1 MRFDSSQRK
10 AFADWILKFALYW
23 LTSLPVSLMLGNNDI
38 PWYVAFA
45 VGVIGIFLLFLGII
59 LSKKDPEE
67 QIHTEIKK
75 GIFHVGNA
83 EIKH

>member
-10 AFADWILKFALYW
+10 AFADWLLKFALYW
-23 LTSLPVSLMLGNNDI
+23 LTSLPVSLMLGSNNI

-45 VGVIGIFLLFLGII
+45 VGIIGIFLLIIGII
-59 LSKKDPEE
+59 LSKKDPND
-67 QIHTEIKK
+67 QMNTEIKK
-75 GIFHVGNA
+75 GIFHVTNA